1 MRKSNILFSIVFL
14 VIIFGFFFI
23 DIFTPDLKFSYSENR
38 TLQQKFQSYWQQL
51 SKAKNKHKF
60 WRLKWE
66 HGIQE
71 DFVVLH

>member
-38 TLQQKFQSYWQQL
+38 TLQQKPELSWDTIKDGSFTEDMETIRLTKCLRVYISYGL
-51 SKAKNKHKF
+51 
-60 WRLKWE
+60 
-66 HGIQE
+66 
-71 DFVVLH
+71 